1 MTTNAENTSQP
12 GLGALA
18 GLKVVDAARV
28 LAGPFAGQILG
39 DHGAD
44 VLKIESPEGDECRG
58 FGPPFVNGHSAY
70 FNAVNRNKR
79 SVVLDLG
86 KAEERDRLYAMLETA
101 DVLLENFKLST
112 LQSWGIP
119 NVQWFTERYPRLIHC
134 RITGFGDTGPYGG
147 LPGYDAAVQAMAGL
161 LSINGDQ
168 GAEPVRIGV
177 PVVDLTTGMNAAMAV
192 LLALQ
197 ARAPTG
203 RGQMADVSLYDCA
216 VSVAH
221 PFLSNYLHSGKVPG
235 PTGNRHANIVPY
247 NVYQTASYPLFI
259 AVANDRLFAKLCTHL
274 QTPHLPTDPRFA
286 TNKLRVENREA
297 LEVALSQAFSKV
309 DGNEFGKRLLADG
322 VPAAPILDI
331 ASVAASEHAQY
342 RQMVVRQPDYV
353 GPGIPIKLSD
363 TPGSIRKGTPSLG
376 STALEPDADPFD
388 QA

>member
-1 MTTNAENTSQP
+1 MTNHAESSSSA

-18 GLKVVDAARV
+18 GLKVIDAARV

-86 KAEERDRLYAMLETA
+86 QAHERERLFSMLECA

-112 LQSWGIP
+112 LQAWGIP

-147 LPGYDAAVQAMAGL
+147 LPGYDAAVQAIAGL

-168 GAEPVRIGV
+168 GGEPVRMGV

-197 ARAPTG
+197 ARTRTG
-203 RGQMADVSLYDCA
+203 RGQMADVSLYDSA

-247 NVYQTASYPLFI
+247 NVYKTATFPLFI

-274 QTPHLPTDPRFA
+274 KMHHLPADPHFA
-286 TNKLRVENREA
+286 TNKMRVENREA
-297 LEVALSQAFSKV
+297 LEVELSRAFSQV
-309 DGNEFGKRLLADG
+309 DGDAFGKQLLADG

-342 RQMVVRQPDYV
+342 REMVVRLPEYT

-363 TPGSIRKGTPSLG
+363 TPGSIRIAPPSLG
-376 STALEPDADPFD
+376 STTMETDAIPFS
-388 QA
+388 